1 VNIPFLQSAVASV
14 SSDGS
19 VRCGFSSTMG
29 PSKQGDRRRRGIE
42 KWSLEI
48 FRMNTVDEVEK
59 RGVDEEKS
67 SGESSAESSG
77 REEWR
82 GSIATIDVS
91 DRRSLEVET
100 GMSEIAIHPVAL
112 HAIDSIPMPYTYST
126 SSSTDTDE
134 GKDTGTVRLMAYGG
148 ASGLLRIH
156 TINILKEI
164 VGIES

>member
-1 VNIPFLQSAVASV
+1 
-14 SSDGS
+14 
-19 VRCGFSSTMG
+19 MG

-48 FRMNTVDEVEK
+48 FRMNAVDEVEK

-67 SGESSAESSG
+67 SGESSTESSC

-112 HAIDSIPMPYTYST
+112 HAIDSIPMPYTCST
-126 SSSTDTDE
+126 SSSTSTDTD
-134 GKDTGTVRLMAYGG
+134 KDKGTGTVRLMAYGG

-156 TINILKEI
+156 TINILEEI

>member
-1 VNIPFLQSAVASV
+1 
-14 SSDGS
+14 
-19 VRCGFSSTMG
+19 MG
-29 PSKQGDRRRRGIE
+29 TSKQGDRRRRGIE

-48 FRMNTVDEVEK
+48 FRMNAVDEVEK

-67 SGESSAESSG
+67 SGESSTEG

-82 GSIATIDVS
+82 GSIATINVS

-112 HAIDSIPMPYTYST
+112 HAIDSIPMPYTCST
-126 SSSTDTDE
+126 STDTD
-134 GKDTGTVRLMAYGG
+134 KDKDIGTVRLMAYGG

-156 TINILKEI
+156 TIHLLREI

>member
-1 VNIPFLQSAVASV
+1 
-14 SSDGS
+14 
-19 VRCGFSSTMG
+19 MG

-48 FRMNTVDEVEK
+48 FRMKAVDEVEK
-59 RGVDEEKS
+59 RGVDEEKC
-67 SGESSAESSG
+67 SGESSMVSSG

-112 HAIDSIPMPYTYST
+112 HAVDSIPLHDACST
-126 SSSTDTDE
+126 STSTSTDTDKD
-134 GKDTGTVRLMAYGG
+134 KDTGTVRLMAYGG